1 MKLTTKTGLNF
12 ISASTIFFLIGS
24 VIMYYSVRL
33 ILAEDLNDRLLQMQV
48 YFEQD
53 ALHVNDLES
62 LISPQLFIE
71 QTNLN
76 IPASFADTALIEN
89 DAYVLYKR
97 LKFSHYHNDS
107 LYKVS
112 ILQSQ
117 TQTDLLIMKFVIL
130 NVGMAMLFFIIVF
143 LVNYQS
149 VKSALRVLYSTIS
162 KLENFDSTRAEGLLL
177 EEAETDELKKL
188 NEVFVAMSDKIKQ
201 DFEDQKEYT
210 ENVSHEL
217 QTPLAIISSKA
228 DELLQ
233 ADNLTEQQMQQ
244 LAMIVDTTNRL
255 AKINQALIFLT
266 KIDNRFYTEEST
278 FDINTFIKEKLEL
291 FKEAIDEKQIV
302 LKLNLEDITHVYMNQ
317 YLAETLV
324 LNLIKNAIVHNVV
337 GGELEISLIN
347 KTLTIAN
354 NGQPLSFPSEDIFKR
369 FSRGEQ
375 HKKSLGIGLSIV
387 SRICKVYRLG
397 LSYSFN
403 NKHIITIKF

>member
-1 MKLTTKTGLNF
+1 MKLITKTGLNF
-12 ISASTIFFLIGS
+12 ILVSTIFFLLGS
-24 VIMYYSVRL
+24 MIMYYAVRV
-33 ILAEDLNDRLLQMQV
+33 ILAEDLNDRLVQMQV

-53 ALHVNDLES
+53 ALGVNDLEV
-62 LISPQLFIE
+62 LASPQILIAP
-71 QTNLN
+71 TTVN
-76 IPASFADTALIEN
+76 IPASFIDTAVIEN
-89 DAYVLYKR
+89 ESYVLYKK
-97 LKFSHYHNDS
+97 LAFSHYHKGN
-107 LYKVS
+107 LYKVA

-149 VKSALRVLYSTIS
+149 VKSALRVLYSTIM
-162 KLENFDSTRAEGLLL
+162 KLENFDDTKEELHLD
-177 EEAETDELKKL
+177 EAETEELQKL
-188 NEVFVAMSDKIKQ
+188 NEVFVNMSNKIKQ

-233 ADNLTEQQMQQ
+233 SDNLTEAQMQQ

-278 FDINTFIKEKLEL
+278 FDINSLIKEKLAL
-291 FKEAIDEKQIV
+291 FKEAIVDKQLT

-317 YLAETLV
+317 YLAETLI
-324 LNLIKNAIVHNVV
+324 LNLIKNAVVHNTD
-337 GGELEISLIN
+337 GGELEISLAN
-347 KTLTIAN
+347 KTLVIAN
-354 NGQPLSFPSEDIFKR
+354 SGAALSFPSEDIFKR
-369 FSRGEQ
+369 FSRNESS
-375 HKKSLGIGLSIV
+375 KKSLGIGLSIV
-387 SRICKVYRLG
+387 SRICKVYKLG
-397 LSYSFN
+397 LTYQFTD
-403 NKHIITIKF
+403 KHIITIKF